1 MFPVSLPGLAHAQ
14 HTPLVHQT
22 GPFRPVE
29 FLLVPK
35 HLHSLPGGGVP
46 HQKIFRVASLN
57 WGQSFHWGLAA
68 WPVPGLSSI
77 HAPSCPLVEDAS
89 ASRALQGSPRPHLRL
104 ARQPVSSSSSFRG
117 MWYMAWNVAHAR
129 DLNYISSSGV
139 RASNLSCLFPGPR
152 LNMQIYATLSQPW
165 PAGGRAGL

>member
-89 ASRALQGSPRPHLRL
+89 ASRALQAGK
-104 ARQPVSSSSSFRG
+104 ATSFLQLLLLG
-117 MWYMAWNVAHAR
+117 NVVYGLECGR
-129 DLNYISSSGV
+129 
-139 RASNLSCLFPGPR
+139 CKGP
-152 LNMQIYATLSQPW
+152 
-165 PAGGRAGL
+165 